1 MEGRRGTLIDP
12 SSFTTIQSGLQSVQA
27 TFHLLDWTVVLD
39 IVLVATIFYSGYRL
53 VRETRALSILY
64 GIFILALIYLLGQY
78 LNLTTLNFLLNS
90 VFTVLLVAIPV
101 VFQPELRA
109 ALERLG
115 RGEIVRS
122 ILASPRA
129 QTSRIVGELVS
140 ALIEMSRER
149 TGALIVIERQTG
161 LKDLIESG
169 VLIDALVT
177 TQLVRTIF
185 HVNTPLHDGAVII
198 RGDRVVAANVFL
210 PLAEGEVP
218 SSLGTRH
225 RAALGLSR
233 QSDAVVLVVSEE
245 TGRISIA
252 HGQELQAIAQ
262 AELERRLKLLLAQ
275 RRRKD
280 E

>member
-1 MEGRRGTLIDP
+1 MLNEQSLLSFNTVAQLLGRVDQLGTW
-12 SSFTTIQSGLQSVQA
+12 TTL
-27 TFHLLDWTVVLD
+27 LD
-39 IVLVATIFYSGYRL
+39 IVLVATIFYCGYRL

-64 GIFILALIYLLGQY
+64 GILILALIYLLGQY
-78 LNLTTLNFLLNS
+78 LHLTTLNFLLNS

-129 QTSRIVGELVS
+129 QTSRIIGELVA

-169 VLIDALVT
+169 VLVDALVT

-252 HGQELQAIAQ
+252 HGEEIQAITQ
-262 AELERRLKLLLAQ
+262 AEVERRLKLLLAQ

-280 E
+280 A